1 VSAKWDMIVSGKW
14 TQKVL
19 WTLEQVDDYEG
30 TGQDDHMEG
39 VEESS
44 PNECGCPPIG
54 GSSVKVGQT
63 SRWDLRTV
71 QVLSRDEPQ
80 IVGRKTLL

>member
-1 VSAKWDMIVSGKW
+1 MSAKWDMIVSGKW

-54 GSSVKVGQT
+54 GSSVKVQQNGNRGSQ
-63 SRWDLRTV
+63 RI
-71 QVLSRDEPQ
+71 LSTGTR
-80 IVGRKTLL
+80 GYK